1 MRSEDT
7 QLRKGCQPLTAKN
20 INQRIRIRKQRVSH
34 MKSTL
39 YLSAIFSG
47 TPIVF
52 VWGDAWSGCPLFP
65 DTGELRSRFR
75 GLAGLV
81 YAGQT
86 A

>member
-1 MRSEDT
+1 
-7 QLRKGCQPLTAKN
+7 
-20 INQRIRIRKQRVSH
+20 